1 MNPKQIVQQ
10 MVAFN
15 KSALDNNFNAMK
27 ALHEQTEMLV
37 NKFWEKSPMFPES
50 GRKAISEWMKAYK
63 KGSEDFK
70 NIVDEN
76 FKKTEDC
83 FNALK

>member
-1 MNPKQIVQQ
+1 MDPIQIARQ
-10 MVAFN
+10 MIAVN
-15 KSALDNNFNAMK
+15 KTVFDNNFNQMK
-27 ALHEQTEMLV
+27 ALYGQMERFV
-37 NKFWEKSPMFPES
+37 DKFWEKLPMCPEE
-50 GRKAISEWMKAYK
+50 GRKTISEGIKACK

-76 FKKTEDC
+76 FKKAEDY

>member
-1 MNPKQIVQQ
+1 MDPIQIAKQII
-10 MVAFN
+10 AIN
-15 KSALDNNFNAMK
+15 KTVFDNNFNQMK
-27 ALHEQTEMLV
+27 VLYEQTERLV
-37 NKFWEKSPMFPES
+37 NKFWEKLPMYPEE
-50 GRKAISEWMKAYK
+50 GRKAISEGIKACK

-76 FKKTEDC
+76 FKKAEDY